1 MHNICKCKTTIDDN
15 GIFNIS
21 FATVFLSSQVMTFQ
35 PGNDGVISYEFPL
48 NEKVRTLLRLEDL
61 FARMAHF
68 TAQDHSIDHHAALL
82 TLFEILEV
90 ISRADLK
97 SDLLQELERQKRFL
111 SSLHSNPA
119 ISEQALNAILT
130 EIEQA
135 SGLLLA
141 MSGKIGQHLRE
152 NEWLMGIKQ
161 RAVMPGGTCE
171 FDLPS
176 YHYWQKQDACLRRE
190 NLDAWL
196 APMLP
201 LYTASRI
208 VLRLLRENGKVFN
221 FIAHQGTF
229 QKMQGGRIAQ
239 MLQIGVSRSLPC
251 IPEVGANKYAINIR
265 FIAAN
270 YAAKS
275 SLFEQDVPFKM
286 TFCSIST

>member
-1 MHNICKCKTTIDDN
+1 
-15 GIFNIS
+15 
-21 FATVFLSSQVMTFQ
+21 
-35 PGNDGVISYEFPL
+35 VISYEFPL
-48 NEKVRTLLRLEDL
+48 NEKIRTMLRLEDL

-68 TAQDHSIDHHAALL
+68 TEHDHGIGNHAALI

-97 SDLLQELERQKRFL
+97 SDLLQELERQKRVL
-111 SSLHSNPA
+111 SNLHNNPA
-119 ISEQALNAILT
+119 ISEQALDAILG
-130 EIEQA
+130 EIEQV
-135 SGLLLA
+135 SRLLLA

-176 YHYWQKQDACLRRE
+176 YHYWQEQNALVRRE
-190 NLDAWL
+190 NLRSWL
-196 APMLP
+196 GPLLP
-201 LYTASRI
+201 LHTGLKI
-208 VLRLLRENGKVFN
+208 VLRLLRENGKVFH
-221 FIAHQGTF
+221 FIAHHGTF
-229 QKMQGGRIAQ
+229 QQMQGGRIAH
-239 MLQIGVSRSLPC
+239 MLRVRLSRELAC

-275 SLFEQDVPFKM
+275 TLFEQDVPFEL
-286 TFCSIST
+286 TFCSLST